1 MVSTLAGLL
10 SARHPAKGFLPPF
23 FPQDDTSIAQRA
35 EEVNGEFQESF
46 GCVFGPVFRC
56 VLSFDE
62 EGDPA
67 RGRVCNV
74 GRWHGPG
81 NAASCLRCAIFRGIR
96 LLGTSLLRSAQGAS
110 LLQRCECYH
119 DPALG
124 FKGCP
129 GEGAAAGCSS
139 SLRFDIIS
147 PVDRG
152 EILSGSWRLD
162 APRIGS
168 AVSENTATI

>member
-1 MVSTLAGLL
+1 M
-10 SARHPAKGFLPPF
+10 
-23 FPQDDTSIAQRA
+23 
-35 EEVNGEFQESF
+35 
-46 GCVFGPVFRC
+46 
-56 VLSFDE
+56 
-62 EGDPA
+62 
-67 RGRVCNV
+67 

-119 DPALG
+119 NPALG
-124 FKGCP
+124 FKGVPP
-129 GEGAAAGCSS
+129 GEGGVAGCSP

-147 PVDRG
+147 PVGRG

-162 APRIGS
+162 APRIDS
-168 AVSENTATI
+168 AVSENTATIDRMDSMMDRHCLLGRALSSCIHTGLLQGFPKCMVGSTPLFHASGSPAVSRACAEGERG